1 MISFHVHV
9 PKGSKGYFDHD
20 KFTCLPDQF
29 LFFACAK
36 PSCLNS
42 WTMSDSPVCWLGVI
56 RQNLFCWS
64 PNGLILVKTIQF
76 QDHKLEFQDHILS
89 FHHLFND
96 FLLITPLFSGS
107 NWLLP
112 WSLVRRRS
120 SFSSVFVVR
129 ITCRGRLGG
138 GCDCDVRGPR
148 SDHFLMGDS

>member
-1 MISFHVHV
+1 MITGDWNPRWTRKNRQLTYWLRPPFWWIVVNSPYWIGISGLDLDMGILYDFPPCSCTKGIHFF
-9 PKGSKGYFDHD
+9 KGSKGYFDPD

-64 PNGLILVKTIQF
+64 PSGLILVKTIQF

-89 FHHLFND
+89 F
-96 FLLITPLFSGS
+96 
-107 NWLLP
+107 
-112 WSLVRRRS
+112 S
-120 SFSSVFVVR
+120 SFV
-129 ITCRGRLGG
+129 
-138 GCDCDVRGPR
+138 
-148 SDHFLMGDS
+148 